1 MTQLLQLCVPA
12 ARWTDPKWGGGAT
25 AAASCRGIR
34 IVTIVACNNNIQW
47 KRREEKCSRRRRG
60 GGLKCWRIHHAATR
74 RDVVLLPS
82 IRAQLEKPLSMELTP
97 ITLEAQFDQILET
110 GSPVVI
116 DWMAKWC
123 RKCIY
128 LKPKLERL
136 AAEYHPHIKFY
147 SVDVNDVPA
156 ILLKRA
162 EVSKMPTIQ
171 LWRNKEKEGEVIGG
185 DTAGHVMDQVRAML
199 HQT

>member
-1 MTQLLQLCVPA
+1 MYTLRWYGLSSWMVVFSPWVILSVCVYPCVCVCVRERERERETDKEELGIWEGKDFSPVDMTQLLQLCVPAAAA

-25 AAASCRGIR
+25 AAASCRGFR

-60 GGLKCWRIHHAATR
+60 GGLECWRIHHAATR

-116 DWMAKWC
+116 DWSHSPDS
-123 RKCIY
+123 KC
-128 LKPKLERL
+128 
-136 AAEYHPHIKFY
+136 
-147 SVDVNDVPA
+147 
-156 ILLKRA
+156 
-162 EVSKMPTIQ
+162 M
-171 LWRNKEKEGEVIGG
+171 
-185 DTAGHVMDQVRAML
+185 
-199 HQT
+199 

>member
-1 MTQLLQLCVPA
+1 MTQLLQLCVPAAAA

-116 DWMAKWC
+116 DWSHSPDS
-123 RKCIY
+123 KC
-128 LKPKLERL
+128 
-136 AAEYHPHIKFY
+136 
-147 SVDVNDVPA
+147 
-156 ILLKRA
+156 
-162 EVSKMPTIQ
+162 M
-171 LWRNKEKEGEVIGG
+171 
-185 DTAGHVMDQVRAML
+185 
-199 HQT
+199 